1 MRTKIKQTSI
11 DVFLNQEFEVV
22 HRFFVLIYSN
32 ENDNIKKYK
41 VFRYY
46 LPKSITKNYKVIIN
60 GKNFCNHNQLIL
72 T

>member
-11 DVFLNQEFEVV
+11 DVLLNQEFEGV

-32 ENDNIKKYK
+32 ENDNIKRYK
-41 VFRYY
+41 VFR
-46 LPKSITKNYKVIIN
+46 LPKGITKNYKVIIS

>member
-41 VFRYY
+41 VSGIIYQKV
-46 LPKSITKNYKVIIN
+46 LPRIIRSSSMEKTSVIITN
-60 GKNFCNHNQLIL
+60 
-72 T
+72 